1 MPLLVN
7 PSKSTDILK
16 MLNSI
21 NFVKRFP
28 LLPPTCGSWNQQAGS
43 QLSPAWP
50 QFHSHWALCRRKAV
64 CLVTVRMTKW
74 DEESSDA
81 AVLHT
86 KWLPTHCFEPSQNL
100 LFNKTLMFPF
110 IREDFTSP
118 SAKYLLPSISC
129 LFICLFVFWQ

>member
-1 MPLLVN
+1 MPLPVN
-7 PSKSTDILK
+7 PSKRTGILK

-43 QLSPAWP
+43 QLSPARP

-86 KWLPTHCFEPSQNL
+86 KWLPTHCFEPSRNL
-100 LFNKTLMFPF
+100 LFNKKIILSF
-110 IREDFTSP
+110 IWEDFSSP
-118 SAKYLLPSISC
+118 SSKYLPPSIS
-129 LFICLFVFWQ
+129 